1 MLGINLQSLSAGRTK
16 PALYFRPTGKAFIR
30 GLACCL
36 LLLALLGGSLKGQD
50 QAGAAPGILRGA
62 KSEVRGVSKVSKIH
76 ERLSDDSFPSI
87 RGHRELPR
95 LTCAY
100 RPVSVKTTSY
110 TAATFSVDGQHVVLG
125 SQAGIE
131 IRSWPEMERAE
142 DIPTSLE
149 HVLDMSFSPDGR
161 TLLIAGGSPAENGA
175 VEVLDWG
182 SRTILATM
190 ADHTD
195 VVYQVAWSHDG
206 LEWAAACADGRCTV
220 IEAQTRAT
228 RVTFNG
234 HSQSVLGLSW
244 LAGGKQ
250 IASVSSDQ
258 TIRLWDSTTGRLL
271 RTLDNHVGSVTR
283 VALRP
288 PQEEPPSDIIATI
301 SDDRT
306 VRFWQ
311 PAVGRLIRF
320 AKLDSIPRS
329 LLWSHDGALLYV
341 GCDDG
346 NVRAIRFD
354 DAFVE
359 PAIAALSGPVHEL
372 LFSPDTQYQLAAGHG
387 GTRVVETLKR

>member
-1 MLGINLQSLSAGRTK
+1 MLDIKVQSLSAVRIK
-16 PALYFRPTGKAFIR
+16 SALCFRSTGKAFIR
-30 GLACCL
+30 DLACGL
-36 LLLALLGGSLKGQD
+36 LLLIMLGGSLKGQN

-62 KSEVRGVSKVSKIH
+62 ESEVRSVSKVGKIH
-76 ERLSDDSFPSI
+76 ERLSDESFPSI
-87 RGHRELPR
+87 RRHQGLPR

-110 TAATFSVDGQHVVLG
+110 TAATFSVDGQHVILG

-131 IRSWPEMERAE
+131 IRTWPGMEQAGS
-142 DIPTSLE
+142 IPTSLE

-161 TLLIAGGSPAENGA
+161 TLLIAGGSPAEKGV

-182 SRTILATM
+182 SRTILATV

-195 VVYQVAWSHDG
+195 VVYQVAWSQNG
-206 LEWAAACADGRCTV
+206 QAWAAACADGRCTV
-220 IEAQTRAT
+220 IETQTRAT
-228 RVTFNG
+228 RFTFNG

-258 TIRLWDSTTGRLL
+258 TVRLWDSTTGRLL

-288 PQEEPPSDIIATI
+288 PQEDPSSEIIATI

-311 PAVGRLIRF
+311 PAVGRLVRF

-346 NVRAIRFD
+346 NVRTVRFD
-354 DAFVE
+354 DAVVE
-359 PAIAALSGPVHEL
+359 SAVAALSGPVLEL
-372 LFSPDTQYQLAAGHG
+372 QFCPDTRYLLAAGHG
-387 GTRVVETLKR
+387 GTRVVEMLKR